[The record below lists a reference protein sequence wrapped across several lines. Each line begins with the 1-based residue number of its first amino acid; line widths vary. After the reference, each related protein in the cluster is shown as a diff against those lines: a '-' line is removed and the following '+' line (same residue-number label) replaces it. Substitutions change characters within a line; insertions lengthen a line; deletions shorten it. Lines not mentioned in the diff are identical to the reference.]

1 MAAVPNK
8 KNAAAKGAK
17 AVREDQIAA
26 KAIPGRVTSI
36 DFESFNTP
44 TAQAIVNEAAPA
56 AVTPIAPPGVQ
67 QSAAA
72 GALTANAILRDSV
85 ALAEGRPVDTGG
97 NPNWADEPATGSP
110 ILQKAIKT
118 SAAVAKAPSG
128 SGRAIDTSFGRNY
141 RSTGFQSV
149 SKGPGRSYSF
159 NEMLSLTPPNES
171 LFRLADG
178 SLDITEASR
187 AAARNNLKKP
197 VSLADVEAGRAIA
210 EQVQQGTP
218 VAEVVPA
225 VAANPIQDLQRR
237 FQDLAEANGGTFR
250 PTPEMIRLSRQVDE
264 ARSQQ
269 QAARRQASSIRDSLD
284 WLKDD
289 NGGVTDPP
297 TPAMERGSQRYQ
309 ELSGQGGSLTDSSSY
324 TDPSTP
330 QGQSAARAAAASGG
344 MGAAGGGEGGGGGR
358 TPPPR
363 NPNDFNPG
371 RPDRPNPPT
380 LPVARLAGEVQLE
393 PGLWNHLKAGWRA
406 QAGDANYSDSVIGD
420 TFRGRKFPEQAN
432 SSIAD
437 KALYLGGRIGADV
450 VGYGTRKGFWNMNPE
465 DALGTVAREGANWA
479 GLNGREAQL
488 ARYAT
493 ATTVGLASANYNPFN
508 FGEGGRPTGFGAVN
522 PTDEDPRKTDNPIGE
537 LLFDRAMLGRT
548 GRLLPWQEFHE
559 ERPDVSYEKYAKY
572 QDYIR
577 GPSFLGLAKGTMD
590 GIDGPEAR
598 VVGYRVQPEA
608 ILAAAAAGAATIAA
622 FKYGGKRL

>member
-1 MAAVPNK
+1 MAAPVNK

-17 AVREDQIAA
+17 AIREDQVAA

-36 DFESFNTP
+36 DFEQFNTP
-44 TAQAIVNEAAPA
+44 TAQAIVNEVTPPA
-56 AVTPIAPPGVQ
+56 TAPIAPPGVEQ
-67 QSAAA
+67 AAAA
-72 GALTANAILRDSV
+72 GALTANAILRDKV
-85 ALAEGRPVDTGG
+85 AAAEGRPIDTGD
-97 NPNWADEPATGSP
+97 NPNWGEPPAAP
-110 ILQKAIKT
+110 ILEKAIQA
-118 SAAVAKAPSG
+118 SAAVAKTRNPQS
-128 SGRAIDTSFGRNY
+128 SFVGGKGGRN
-141 RSTGFQSV
+141 SGPGTV
-149 SKGPGRSYSF
+149 TIGPGRSYSF
-159 NEMLSLTPPNES
+159 NEMLSLNPPGES

-178 SLDITEASR
+178 SLDVAGASR
-187 AAARNNLKKP
+187 EIARSNLKNP
-197 VSLADVEAGRAIA
+197 VSLADVEAGRAIV

-218 VAEVVPA
+218 VIEVVSGYRDTGDNPDWADDRLSTSA
-225 VAANPIQDLQRR
+225 VPVSRYATP
-237 FQDLAEANGGTFR
+237 G
-250 PTPEMIRLSRQVDE
+250 TPEAD
-264 ARSQQ
+264 
-269 QAARRQASSIRDSLD
+269 
-284 WLKDD
+284 
-289 NGGVTDPP
+289 
-297 TPAMERGSQRYQ
+297 
-309 ELSGQGGSLTDSSSY
+309 
-324 TDPSTP
+324 
-330 QGQSAARAAAASGG
+330 RAAAMSAASGG
-344 MGAAGGGEGGGGGR
+344 MGAAGGGEGGGGGGR
-358 TPPPR
+358 VPPPR
-363 NPNDFNPG
+363 NPNDFNPN
-371 RPDRPNPPT
+371 RPNRPSPPVP
-380 LPVARLAGEVQLE
+380 PVARLAGEVQLE

-420 TFRGRKFPEQAN
+420 TFRGRQFPEQTN

-437 KALYLGGRIGADV
+437 KALYLGGRVGADI

-465 DALGTVAREGANWA
+465 DALGTLAREGANWA

-493 ATTVGLASANYNPFN
+493 ASTVGLASANYNPFN

-577 GPSFLGLAKGTMD
+577 GPSFMGLAKGTMD